1 MAMSAIQVPS
11 LSAHVD
17 ITSNLEASSSPRI
30 VCNHGQNRAILST
43 KEVLALQH
51 TLRPHM

>member
-1 MAMSAIQVPS
+1 MAMSAIQVLN

-30 VCNHGQNRAILST
+30 VCNHGQSAILST

-51 TLRPHM
+51 ILRPHM